1 VRKAKIIEVK
11 NPIQI
16 GSKSIDTSDDV
27 ISFNRKTRAPKIV
40 GIANRKAN
48 LDASFKFKPTK
59 RAAVIAVP
67 DLDAP
72 GNRANT

>member
-1 VRKAKIIEVK
+1 VRNAKTIEVK

-27 ISFNRKTRAPKIV
+27 ISFKRKTRAPKIV

-48 LDASFKFKPTK
+48 LDASFKDKPTK

>member
-1 VRKAKIIEVK
+1 VKKAKAIEVK

-16 GSKSIDTSDDV
+16 GSKSIDISDDV
-27 ISFNRKTRAPKIV
+27 ISFKRKTRAPKIV